1 MKKIISAIKGLFDI
15 VSLAFSLITGFLENL
30 LKLFYYL
37 TKALANGLVFIGT
50 LPTWLQTFGMI
61 TISISVMYIILGRN
75 GGSK

>member
-37 TKALANGLVFIGT
+37 AKALANGLVFIGT

-61 TISISVMYIILGRN
+61 TISVSVMYIILGRS

>member
-37 TKALANGLVFIGT
+37 GKALSTALVFVGT
-50 LPTWLQTFGMI
+50 LPTWLQMFGTI